1 MRRLTTACSP
11 HNGISGVFTNWVTMH
26 LGVGIVRE
34 ITRGSRFLRDMNY
47 VKNETHRQR
56 IIQRYHELE
65 RLTLIVCST
74 DQTVKPPH
82 FQAFGARERDF
93 LNSPA
98 AKRLGLD
105 QMRNVSVVIFPGGH
119 VEWRPHLFRQEKKAL
134 TDGICPQ

>member
-56 IIQRYHELE
+56 IVQRYHELE
-65 RLTLIVCST
+65 RLTLIVCSR
-74 DQTVKPPH
+74 DQVVTPPH
-82 FQAFGARERDF
+82 SQAFGARQHDY

-105 QMRNVSVVIFPGGH
+105 QMRNVSVVYIPGK
-119 VEWRPHLFRQEKKAL
+119 HLQYLSYIYHNARKAVA
-134 TDGICPQ
+134 DGICPR